1 MVSIFIRMTNSSCR
15 VGNIETSAL
24 QKGCRKINTEK
35 KQLKNGLR
43 ATKQS
48 KTRKWT
54 KKTSKTD
61 LFDSLSWIFLEKVV
75 SSNLNMEIYSQT
87 KDANAKITT
96 SWITS
101 GTVRKLT
108 IRGQF
113 NKETTSVVFTTAE
126 CACKF
131 STYNWLNPIEYHY
144 KYKLEAFNGKL

>member
-1 MVSIFIRMTNSSCR
+1 MIYSSCR

-24 QKGCRKINTEK
+24 QTGCRKSNTEK

-75 SSNLNMEIYSQT
+75 SSNLNMEIYYRQKT
-87 KDANAKITT
+87 PMLK
-96 SWITS
+96 
-101 GTVRKLT
+101 
-108 IRGQF
+108 
-113 NKETTSVVFTTAE
+113 
-126 CACKF
+126 
-131 STYNWLNPIEYHY
+131 
-144 KYKLEAFNGKL
+144 